1 MENIFTGLK
10 PERLWYYFG
19 EICKIPRPSR
29 KEEQIVSWV
38 MEKGREFSLE
48 VLKDA
53 TGNVLVRKQA
63 TVGMENR
70 PVIILQS
77 HLDMVCEKNSI
88 TFHNFE
94 SDPILPRIEG
104 EWVKATDTTLGADDG
119 IGVAAMLAIM
129 EPGNLVHGPLEFLF
143 TIDEETG
150 LSGAE
155 GLQPGFLNG
164 RILLNLD
171 SEDDGELFIGCAGGK
186 DTSIVLPFSKEPLPG
201 GFKSFRIDVSGLKGG
216 HSGDDINKGLG
227 NANKI
232 LNRLLWKASS
242 SFGLR
247 LSFFDGGNL
256 RNALAREAFAVVSV
270 PDTMAEAFE
279 QYIIAFESL
288 VKFELKTTEP
298 DLKVAYISKEAAGSC
313 ITIISQEKLLNSL
326 YACPHGVMAMSA
338 DIPGFVETST
348 NLASVKTKEDHF
360 LIGTSQRSSVES
372 AKDDVANMVAS
383 IFRLAGSKVTHGQ
396 GYPGWAPNS
405 ESPILHLTRETY
417 TTLFGIEP
425 KVLVIHAGLECGL
438 IGKKF
443 PGMDMISYGPT
454 IKGAHSPDERLL
466 IPTVGKF
473 WDLTVE
479 LLRNI
484 PAQKIGK
491 SINHSI

>member
-1 MENIFTGLK
+1 MENIFDALK

-29 KEEQIVSWV
+29 KEDQIAAWV
-38 MEKGREFSLE
+38 MSKGKEFGLK
-48 VLKDA
+48 VLNDQV
-53 TGNVLVRKQA
+53 GNVLIRKEA
-63 TVGMENR
+63 TKGMENR
-70 PVIILQS
+70 PVVILQS
-77 HLDMVCEKNSI
+77 HLDMVCEKNS
-88 TFHNFE
+88 TTVHNFDI
-94 SDPILPRIEG
+94 DPIKPRIEG
-104 EWVKATDTTLGADDG
+104 DWVKATDTTLGADDG

-186 DTSIVLPFSKEPLPG
+186 DTSIVLPYSKEPLPA
-201 GFKSFRIDVSGLKGG
+201 GFKSYRIDVSGLKGG

-227 NANKI
+227 NAIKI
-232 LNRLLWKASS
+232 LNRLLWETTSV
-242 SFGLR
+242 FGLR
-247 LSFFDGGNL
+247 LSYFDGGNL
-256 RNALAREAFAVVSV
+256 RNAIAREAYALVAIPESISS
-270 PDTMAEAFE
+270 EFE
-279 QYIIAFESL
+279 QYINAFEYR
-288 VKFELKTTEP
+288 VKFELKTTEA
-298 DLKVAYISKEAAGSC
+298 DLKVNYLAKEATGFC
-313 ITIISQEKLLNSL
+313 ITSSSQEKLLNAL
-326 YACPHGVMAMSA
+326 YACPHGVITMSS

-360 LIGTSQRSSVES
+360 LMGTSQRSSVES
-372 AKDDVANMVAS
+372 AKDNIVNMVAS
-383 IFRLAGSKVTHGQ
+383 VFRLAGATVTHGQ

-405 ESPILHLTRETY
+405 DSPILQLTRETY
-417 TTLFGIEP
+417 NSLFDMEP

-466 IPTVGKF
+466 IPTVSKF
-473 WDLTVE
+473 WDLTIE
-479 LLRNI
+479 LLRKI
-484 PAQKIGK
+484 PA
-491 SINHSI
+491 NN

>member
-1 MENIFTGLK
+1 MENIFKGLK

-29 KEEQIVSWV
+29 KEEQIAAWIL
-38 MEKGREFSLE
+38 EKGQEFGLQ
-48 VLKDA
+48 VIKDP

-63 TVGMENR
+63 SLGMENR

-77 HLDMVCEKNSI
+77 HLDMVCEKNSTTI
-88 TFHNFE
+88 HNFD
-94 SDPILPRIEG
+94 SDPIIPRIEG

-119 IGVAAMLAIM
+119 IGVAAMLAFM

-186 DTSIVLPFSKEPLPG
+186 DTSIVLPYSKEPLPG
-201 GFKSFRIDVSGLKGG
+201 GFKSFRIEVSGLKGG

-232 LNRLLWKASS
+232 LNRLLWETSS
-242 SFGLR
+242 AFSLR
-247 LSFFDGGNL
+247 ISFFDGGNL
-256 RNALAREAFAVVSV
+256 RNAIAREAFALVSV
-270 PDTMAEAFE
+270 PEAKAEAFE
-279 QYIIAFESL
+279 QYIIDFESL

-298 DLKVAYISKEAAGSC
+298 DLKIAYISTEVAGFC
-313 ITIISQEKLLNSL
+313 ISNISQEKLLNTL
-326 YACPHGVMAMSA
+326 YACPHGVITMSA

-360 LIGTSQRSSVES
+360 LIGTSQRSSMES
-372 AKDDVANMVAS
+372 ARDDVANMVAS
-383 IFRLAGSKVTHGQ
+383 VFRLAGATVTHGQ
-396 GYPGWAPNS
+396 GYPGWTPNPG
-405 ESPILHLTRETY
+405 SPILQLTRETY

-454 IKGAHSPDERLL
+454 IKGAHSPDERLS
-466 IPTVGKF
+466 ISTVGKF
-473 WDLTVE
+473 WDLTVD
-479 LLRNI
+479 LLKNI
-484 PAQKIGK
+484 SA
-491 SINHSI
+491 

>member
-1 MENIFTGLK
+1 MENIFTGLM

-29 KEEQIVSWV
+29 KEAQIAAWV
-38 MEKGREFSLE
+38 MEKGREFGLE
-48 VLKDA
+48 VLNDT
-53 TGNVLVRKQA
+53 TGNVLIRKKA

-77 HLDMVCEKNSI
+77 HLDMVCEKNSTTI
-88 TFHNFE
+88 HNFE
-94 SDPILPRIEG
+94 SDPIRPRIEG

-129 EPGNLVHGPLEFLF
+129 EPGNLVHGPLELLF

-186 DTSIVLPFSKEPLPG
+186 DTSIVLPYSKVPLPERS
-201 GFKSFRIDVSGLKGG
+201 KSFRIDVSGLKGG

-227 NANKI
+227 NAIKI
-232 LNRLLWKASS
+232 LNRLLSEASS
-242 SFGLR
+242 PFALR

-256 RNALAREAFAVVSV
+256 RNAIAREAYALVSM
-270 PDTMAEAFE
+270 PEAMAEAFA
-279 QYIIAFESL
+279 QYIVAFESRI
-288 VKFELKTTEP
+288 KFELKSAEP
-298 DLKVAYISKEAAGSC
+298 DLKVACLPREPTGFCMAIP
-313 ITIISQEKLLNSL
+313 SQEKLLNSL
-326 YACPHGVMAMSA
+326 YACPHGVIAMSA

-372 AKDDVANMVAS
+372 AKDDIAKMVAS
-383 IFRLAGSKVTHGQ
+383 VFGLAGATVTHGQ
-396 GYPGWAPNS
+396 GYPGWAPNAD
-405 ESPILHLTRETY
+405 SPILQLTRETY
-417 TTLFGIEP
+417 TTLFGQEP
-425 KVLVIHAGLECGL
+425 KVLVIHAGLECGV

-466 IPTVGKF
+466 IPTVSKF
-473 WDLTVE
+473 WDLTIE
-479 LLRNI
+479 LLKNI
-484 PAQKIGK
+484 PA
-491 SINHSI
+491 